1 MHLARLL
8 KSSRT
13 AIVERWADL
22 ALRVYPRDATG
33 FLSKEKDRFRNP
45 VGHATRDGLGVL
57 LDGLLESLPPERTHE
72 ALDGIV
78 RIRAV
83 QELTPSQAVGFV
95 FLLKQV
101 VRDAIGEQAAGEAA
115 SSSDLSALDQRID
128 RLALAA
134 FDHYVRC
141 REKVYDLR
149 LGEIKRRTS
158 AIRQRVEETGPDA
171 NGGCGA

>member
-1 MHLARLL
+1 MQLAQLL
-8 KSSRT
+8 KSRRT
-13 AIVERWADL
+13 AIVERWAGL
-22 ALRVYPRDATG
+22 ALGIYPRDSTG

-57 LDGLLESLPPERTHE
+57 FDGLLESLPPERTHQ

-95 FLLKQV
+95 YQLKRV
-101 VRDAIGEQAAGEAA
+101 VRDVVGEEAAGDAGA
-115 SSSDLSALDQRID
+115 SADLPALDERID

-134 FDHYVRC
+134 FDQYVRC
-141 REKVYDLR
+141 REKIYDLR

-158 AIRQRVEETGPDA
+158 TLLQRVEKPGADA